1 MFIRVAHLTSSCT
14 QIRIRWIKGFVEKTF
29 LFHRFAGNA
38 DLPAA
43 ALSERQHA
51 TAAPGAGSGK
61 TVDQL
66 F

>member
-1 MFIRVAHLTSSCT
+1 MYADTDALDQRFRGENFFISSFCGK
-14 QIRIRWIKGFVEKTF
+14 RGPV
-29 LFHRFAGNA
+29 
-38 DLPAA
+38 AA